1 MRLEVCNTP
10 WISLRLEGDNH
21 EERSVAIIEGAICE
35 IDYFNL
41 KMFYIQ

>member
-21 EERSVAIIEGAICE
+21 EERSEAIIDGGIGE
-35 IDYFNL
+35 IDDFNL